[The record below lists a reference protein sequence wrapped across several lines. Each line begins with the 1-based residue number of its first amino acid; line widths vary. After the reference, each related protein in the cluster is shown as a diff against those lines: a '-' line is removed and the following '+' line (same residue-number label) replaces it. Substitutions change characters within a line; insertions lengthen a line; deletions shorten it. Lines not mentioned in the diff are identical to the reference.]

1 MTSPPA
7 SPSPTPLSPQ
17 EFDDALSGA
26 FGPYVLALPVETR
39 SALVKAMLRFLVD
52 FRHDYRTNPG
62 FLEAAAAMESQLR
75 TVSLNAPTPTA
86 KGVRWH
92 VPD

>member
-39 SALVKAMLRFLVD
+39 SAIVKAMLRFLVD
-52 FRHDYRTNPG
+52 FRLKYRTNPG
-62 FLEAAAAMESQLR
+62 FLEAAAEMEGQLSA
-75 TVSLNAPTPTA
+75 VSMETPAPKIRGT
-86 KGVRWH
+86 RYS